1 MRKLIIFGLLIVIL
15 LSLYL
20 QYTKIKE
27 GYVNYMMANPDMVKK
42 ITVVDDSTRK
52 SVLSEIYENVR
63 KHEIILKTHDKTYR
77 YENVQQNIKNSN
89 MQNIYAL
96 FPILKKQDNELV
108 KLTKTG
114 NVYVQA
120 DTLDDLINGNL
131 TNQYIRD
138 LEKLRDYKPPS
149 MLPKKVVDADEMRDI
164 ASEYRE
170 KAAMTPY
177 ESVKKSLLRKA
188 DEWEE
193 KAVKKELEGIPEDN
207 ANIPIDSDP
216 IISQDAIDSN
226 AEMLFMYY
234 IVNIVKNQ
242 DQAINEIYNITE
254 QSLFSIY
261 PSLTNGV
268 PDIPSM

>member
-1 MRKLIIFGLLIVIL
+1 MRKLIILCLLIVIL

-42 ITVVDDSTRK
+42 ITIVDDSTRK

-63 KHEIILKTHDKTYR
+63 KHEVILKTHDKSYR
-77 YENVQQNIKNSN
+77 YENIQQNTKRSN
-89 MQNIYAL
+89 MENIYAL

-114 NVYVQA
+114 NVYVKA
-120 DTLDDLINGNL
+120 DTLDDLINGKL

-138 LEKLRDYKPPS
+138 LEKIRDYNPPS
-149 MLPKKVVDADEMRDI
+149 MLPKKVVDADKMRDI

-170 KAAMTPY
+170 KAEMTSY
-177 ESVKKSLLRKA
+177 DSVRKSLLRKA
-188 DEWEE
+188 DDWEE

-207 ANIPIDSDP
+207 ANVPVDSDP
-216 IISQDAIDSN
+216 IVSQDEIDSKV
-226 AEMLFMYY
+226 EMLFMYY

-261 PSLTNGV
+261 PSLTNGAAN
-268 PDIPSM
+268 IPTM

>member
-1 MRKLIIFGLLIVIL
+1 MRKLIIFCLIVVIL
-15 LSLYL
+15 FSLYL
-20 QYTKIKE
+20 QYDKLKE
-27 GYVNYMMANPDMVKK
+27 GHVNYMAANPDMVKK

-52 SVLSEIYENVR
+52 SILSEIYENVR
-63 KHEIILKTHDKTYR
+63 KHEVILKNHDKKYR
-77 YENVQQNIKNSN
+77 YENVQQVTTRSN

-96 FPILKKQDNELV
+96 FPILKKQDDELV

-114 NVYVQA
+114 NVYIQA
-120 DTLDDLINGNL
+120 DTLDDLINGKL
-131 TNQYIRD
+131 TNQYVRD
-138 LEKLRDYKPPS
+138 LEKLRDYTPPS
-149 MLPKKVVDADEMRDI
+149 MLPKKIVDVDEMRDI

-170 KAAMTPY
+170 KAAITPY

-188 DEWEE
+188 DGWEE

-207 ANIPIDSDP
+207 ANIPVDTDPIVSQDEIDSKV
-216 IISQDAIDSN
+216 
-226 AEMLFMYY
+226 EMLFMYY

-261 PSLTNGV
+261 PSLTQGL
-268 PDIPSM
+268 PDIPTM